1 LKALPADPSKAP
13 RRKFRGKR
21 RYFRKVLREAE
32 AFQLDTTPGCWWE
45 FWHYHADWRG
55 WGNRRWAY
63 RREHFRALAVVFRKV
78 VDGSATIPV
87 PFQTWIS
94 IEVGDAGMDG
104 VFVHSVNPNRDS
116 FPCRIEGA
124 IWAGSGPLHDEWS
137 ALLPGLRLRVG
148 RSSFVRPDEG
158 DGGGPENVETYCV
171 YSPYVGVSLE
181 VPDAEWRIEP

>member
-78 VDGSATIPV
+78 VDASASIPV